1 MTIHSNSNS
10 KERIDFLKEKTKI
23 SLVISIILVF
33 VVFSGISYNLI
44 MYVLQTHPPP
54 TIFAHSA

>member
-10 KERIDFLKEKTKI
+10 KERIDFLKEKTEI

-44 MYVLQTHPPP
+44 MYVLQTRPPP
-54 TIFAHSA
+54 TILVHSA

>member
-10 KERIDFLKEKTKI
+10 LERIDFLKEKTEI

-44 MYVLQTHPPP
+44 MYVLQTCPLP
-54 TIFAHSA
+54 TILVHSA

>member
-10 KERIDFLKEKTKI
+10 LERIDFLKEKTEI

-33 VVFSGISYNLI
+33 VVFSGIPYNHI
-44 MYVLQTHPPP
+44 MYVLQTCPLP
-54 TIFAHSA
+54 TILVHSA